1 MQYADII
8 AREAD
13 LLPLE
18 KQAEVLDFIEFLK
31 VRQSREMNTSIPSTP
46 EEIEAFFRN
55 FNADTSGYNSTGK
68 KPMPA
73 KSFSNEEVLL
83 QQMVQTIINE
93 VAPETIILFGSR
105 ARGDAR
111 ADSDVDLL
119 VVEAEPFSPQRSRR
133 KEAAR
138 LYMALRGLAV
148 SKDILLYSREEFEHW
163 KNSPNHVA
171 GRAHREGRVLH
182 ARP

>member
-1 MQYADII
+1 MQAQTDVITQCT
-8 AREAD
+8 ENVD
-13 LLPLE
+13 EENLL
-18 KQAEVLDFIEFLK
+18 
-31 VRQSREMNTSIPSTP
+31 R
-46 EEIEAFFRN
+46 
-55 FNADTSGYNSTGK
+55 
-68 KPMPA
+68 
-73 KSFSNEEVLL
+73 
-83 QQMVQTIINE
+83 QMVQTIINE

-105 ARGDAR
+105 ARDNAR

-119 VVEAEPFSPQRSRR
+119 VVESEPFSPQRSRR

-148 SKDILLYSREEFEHW
+148 AKDILLYNRDEFERW
-163 KNSPNHVA
+163 KNSLNHLV

>member
-1 MQYADII
+1 
-8 AREAD
+8 
-13 LLPLE
+13 LLE
-18 KQAEVLDFIEFLK
+18 GRIEMDWHID
-31 VRQSREMNTSIPSTP
+31 SNSD
-46 EEIEAFFRN
+46 EE
-55 FNADTSGYNSTGK
+55 S
-68 KPMPA
+68 
-73 KSFSNEEVLL
+73 LL
-83 QQMVQTIINE
+83 RQMVSTIVSE

-119 VVEAEPFSPQRSRR
+119 VVETEPFSPQRSRR

-163 KNSPNHVA
+163 KDSLNHVV

-182 ARP
+182 GRP